1 MSVVNLTTS
10 ATGSY
15 HFRCD
20 GRLLWINRSPDPEIA
35 IASFL
40 LKHPTSVIIREDY
53 NPKQP
58 RDARGRW
65 TSGGGGSR
73 GGGSSRGGRRG
84 GGKRGLAAK
93 KVSELQ
99 DIAKKEG
106 IDVDTLS
113 HKSRKSVLTA
123 AIKAKRRGQDLR
135 EKGLLK
141 PTKVSLRNKRKITQK
156 TPKRSHKKQDNKLI
170 SSVTLQL
177 EKRQT
182 EDWNKAYQHITNSEQ
197 ISLYRT
203 VASSSLTR
211 YQNTK
216 KELDLIKSS
225 SPEQLKKLGYKQE
238 KVALIKER
246 TALVNSK
253 KKEYEADKKEVDQ
266 LEKSVPKEYRFLPD
280 DKVER
285 ARSSRWIFDEISN
298 SDKPKITITDAKG
311 NLQAAASFSKSKDN
325 IHIDYLASAPWNIAG
340 SDSRSTRGAGT
351 KAIVEAVKVSNKA
364 GYKGKLTLNPLE
376 DAVPFYKKL
385 GFTEGWSGMTL
396 SPSAA
401 ETLLKK
407 VENK

>member
-1 MSVVNLTTS
+1 MLATLHQS
-10 ATGSY
+10 ATGSH

-20 GRLLWINRSPDPEIA
+20 GKLLWINRSSDPEIA
-35 IASFL
+35 IADFL
-40 LKHPTSVIIREDY
+40 SKHPSSVIVREDY
-53 NPKQP
+53 NPNQP

-65 TSGGGGSR
+65 KGGG
-73 GGGSSRGGRRG
+73 GGRRG
-84 GGKRGLAAK
+84 GGRRGGKRGLAAK

-99 DIAKKEG
+99 DIARKEG
-106 IDVDTLS
+106 IDVNTLS

-141 PTKVSLRNKRKITQK
+141 PTKVSSLRRKPKK
-156 TPKRSHKKQDNKLI
+156 TTPKKPKRSKENPELTP
-170 SSVTLQL
+170 SVTWNLD
-177 EKRQT
+177 KRQLK
-182 EDWNKAYQHITNSEQ
+182 EWNKAYQHITNSDELN
-197 ISLYRT
+197 LYQRMVDT
-203 VASSSLTR
+203 GSTR
-211 YQNTK
+211 YKNTK
-216 KELDLIKSS
+216 KELDLIKKS
-225 SPEQLKKLGYKQE
+225 SPEELRQLGYK
-238 KVALIKER
+238 KG
-246 TALVNSK
+246 
-253 KKEYEADKKEVDQ
+253 KKELIEERSQLANSLKKRLDEDKKVLADFN
-266 LEKSVPKEYRFLPD
+266 KNNPVPKEYRNLPD

-285 ARSSRWIFDEISN
+285 ARSARWIFDEIKAANDS
-298 SDKPKITITDAKG
+298 KIAITDAKG

-351 KAIVEAVKVSNKA
+351 KAIVEAVKISKEA
-364 GYKGKLTLNPLE
+364 GYKGKLTLNPLQ
-376 DAVPFYKKL
+376 DAVPFYEKL